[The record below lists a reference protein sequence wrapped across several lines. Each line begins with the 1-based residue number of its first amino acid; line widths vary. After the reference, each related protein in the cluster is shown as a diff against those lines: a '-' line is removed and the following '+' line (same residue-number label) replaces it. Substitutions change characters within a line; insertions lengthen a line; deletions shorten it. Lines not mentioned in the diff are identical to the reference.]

1 MTEIY
6 FGDKKDRVW
15 IKWVWEERE
24 KNDWAFSPSIA
35 DWVEDWKA
43 VPPNEKST
51 MERLV
56 ILGK

>member
-1 MTEIY
+1 M
-6 FGDKKDRVW
+6 
-15 IKWVWEERE
+15 WEERE